1 MSGLVRSQA
10 SRDGAWQRLQ
20 LHAPPGNL
28 LSLDLIRAL
37 GKALHDLE
45 STPGI
50 KWLTIE
56 GAGEEFSFGAK
67 IQEHE
72 PGLMAT
78 VLPAPTA
85 ALVTGRCLGGG
96 VELALACDDILAT
109 DAATFGLPEIRLAAF
124 PPVAA
129 ALLPLRVGASRATRA
144 VVRDVSIAAF
154 RRGVVARRGG
164 GAIDLAGAGR
174 AGARPGRV
182 RLFEWP
188 AQDARCHGRRA
199 GVDRQTGTKLEEFMN
214 RTVTMIDVDVWVRGA
229 AGAVTQK
236 MKGVST
242 DVASWT
248 VADVKLLLEQMLKA
262 LDRARDPNSEPASVA
277 MRGFSWIVSPDQG
290 GVLVHLELQLG
301 TASAGPFAIDETRL
315 SEMIARVI
323 GGPQESK
330 LVH

>member
-1 MSGLVRSQA
+1 MSELVRSQA
-10 SRDGAWQRLQ
+10 SHDGAWQRLQ

-50 KWLTIE
+50 TWLTIE

-96 VELALACDDILAT
+96 VELALVCDDILAT